1 MLPLTHEDGDQRTK
15 LVVVDSSG
23 KDRPACITAQTMDG
37 KVYIKYD
44 DDETEYYTDLASLNY
59 RWV

>member
-1 MLPLTHEDGDQRTK
+1 MLPMTHTDGDQHTK
-15 LVVVDSSG
+15 LVVDFNG
-23 KDRPACITAQTMDG
+23 RDRPACITAQTMDG

-44 DDETEYYTDLASLNY
+44 DEEQEYLVDLASLKY